1 MQTCAARQPDV
12 EIFNLNVLVLSFF
25 NLVGKNPSHAF
36 DCPSFPRAH
45 LRWVELPL
53 GRNLLKRLVT
63 AQRFKRYSGL
73 KVIGKIPSLCHSR
86 IHSFG

>member
-1 MQTCAARQPDV
+1 
-12 EIFNLNVLVLSFF
+12 
-25 NLVGKNPSHAF
+25 
-36 DCPSFPRAH
+36 
-45 LRWVELPL
+45 VELPL

-73 KVIGKIPSLCHSR
+73 KVVGKIPSLRHFR